1 MARWKVVLEKEYG
14 TVVVDYF
21 NSKREAQSEIK
32 NRYHLCKTLG
42 YDPDLLY
49 KIVKETGSPKI
60 N

>member
-1 MARWKVVLEKEYG
+1 MVRWKVILEKDYG
-14 TVVVDYF
+14 EVVVDYF
-21 NSKREAQSEIK
+21 DSKREAQAEIK
-32 NRYHLCKTLG
+32 NRYNLCKTLG

>member
-1 MARWKVVLEKEYG
+1 MVRWKVVLEKDYG

-21 NSKREAQSEIK
+21 NSKREAQAEIK

-49 KIVKETGSPKI
+49 KIVKEKGSPKI